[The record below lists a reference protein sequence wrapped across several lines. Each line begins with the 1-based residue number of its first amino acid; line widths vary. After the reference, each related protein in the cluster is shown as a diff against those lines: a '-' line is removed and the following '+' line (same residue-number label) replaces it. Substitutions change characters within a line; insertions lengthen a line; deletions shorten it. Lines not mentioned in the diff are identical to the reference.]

1 MNKDVIIDLLSIVG
15 IISIIV
21 FCCYKSYCYT
31 KYIDSLVEQHRIELL
46 GK

>member
-1 MNKDVIIDLLSIVG
+1 MNKDIILDILGVVG
-15 IISIIV
+15 IISIIA
-21 FCCYKSYCYT
+21 FGCYKSYCYT